1 MVEIVQAIVFILCG
15 IGFFVFLAGVGVNLW
30 LDAIDTYK
38 RRKKE

>member
-1 MVEIVQAIVFILCG
+1 MVEIAEAIVVILCG
-15 IGFFVFLAGVGVNLW
+15 IGFFAFLAGAGVNLW